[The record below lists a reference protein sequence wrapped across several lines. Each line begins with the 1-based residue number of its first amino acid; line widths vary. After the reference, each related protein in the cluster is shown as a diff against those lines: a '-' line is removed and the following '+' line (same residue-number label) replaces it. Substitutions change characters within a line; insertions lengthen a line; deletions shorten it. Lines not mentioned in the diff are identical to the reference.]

1 MQQLNLPSY
10 PFKIKS
16 ENGRKQIFDEIREK
30 YVALTPE
37 EWVRQNFVK
46 YLVHEKNYPKGLIT
60 IEASL
65 SYNTLIKRS
74 DIVAHNRLGQPTL
87 IVECKAPEIK
97 LSQETF
103 DQAAMYNLILKVGHI
118 IITNGLSHYCCTINN
133 EKSTFEFISEIP
145 NYKKD

>member
-1 MQQLNLPSY
+1 MQQLNLPPY

-16 ENGRKQIFDEIREK
+16 ENGRKQIFDEIRKK

-37 EWVRQNFVK
+37 EWVRQHFIK
-46 YLVHEKNYPKGLIT
+46 YLIHEKNYPEGLIV

-74 DIVAHNRLGQPTL
+74 DIVAYNRLGNPIL
-87 IVECKAPEIK
+87 IVECKAPGIK
-97 LSQETF
+97 LNQDVF
-103 DQAAMYNLILKVGHI
+103 DQAAMYNLVLKVGHI

-133 EKSTFEFISEIP
+133 EKSSFEFLKEIP
-145 NYKKD
+145 KYKND

>member
-1 MQQLNLPSY
+1 MQQLNLPPY

-46 YLVHEKNYPKGLIT
+46 YLVHEKKYPKGLIT

-74 DIVAHNRLGQPTL
+74 DIVAYNRLGQPTL

-97 LSQETF
+97 LNQETF